1 MILNILKLC
10 LDLLYP
16 PRCPGCGAFVEEQGD
31 WCSTCFRSVWRPRMI
46 GGSRNAYLDG
56 CYTLGDYQG
65 PLKKALLQLKFA
77 GNPVRET
84 SFAFL
89 LSRFPWRE
97 RLEETDL
104 CVPVPLSEKRKTER
118 GGNQTDLIFQKYM
131 EQMGKCYISALIRI
145 RDTPPQHRLGRQER
159 QKNLRMA
166 FCVPCGEQI
175 KDKKILL
182 LDVMTLRLI
191 QCWKRCA

>member
-1 MILNILKLC
+1 
-10 LDLLYP
+10 
-16 PRCPGCGAFVEEQGD
+16 
-31 WCSTCFRSVWRPRMI
+31 MI

-97 RLEETDL
+97 RLEEPDL

-182 LDVMTLRLI
+182 LDVMTLGLI
-191 QCWKRCA
+191 QCNKKCA